1 MAVRHLPSRNTRSG
15 VRATRWLS
23 GLALAASLACQ
34 RERGAELLGVSAVLP
49 GEVQFGDALQI
60 VGEGFGLGSPA
71 TVTFRGEVFRAGRP
85 SEPVELSL
93 RALTESQR
101 ELTLDLP
108 RSAERAFCGDPEGA
122 SHATFRGDV
131 EVAIAARAAG
141 APPATGRLHGVAIEL
156 YPAVKTQGAEHRLT
170 SLGRDVLTFL
180 GVEVAVASEGGLEV
194 LHVVPDGRAAAA
206 DWRPGDRLVRAAG
219 LSVLSPS
226 DLVPPAARELSVA
239 LVRANVE
246 HTTRVDVDGFIPRPE
261 PALGWAALPIFV
273 AALWFVGAA
282 SPLSRWFGWAVQ
294 NWVEQ
299 RRARARA
306 LRKGAGSGSRA
317 YDGPST
323 FELMGGASGVLVWI
337 GMASALSAPLLRRVP
352 VDVSLGLS
360 LCLFVSSAVL
370 SALAFIGAGGH
381 DQRWSLRRGSS
392 AALSRWVVTL
402 PAWLALVAASFQD
415 GIDVGAATSSRGPL
429 PWHWSAFRD
438 PTLFIACLALLASA
452 LPRAGRPLFRLSHAR
467 PPRLSW
473 RLDGDEWFER
483 LQLCTVCAL
492 ATHLFLGGDA
502 LPLAGQDDI
511 TPLVLA
517 LSALLLVAK
526 YTLLVLG
533 VSFLRGLCLG
543 LTPAEWSRLTLR
555 FGLPISLGALALGH
569 IWRSL
574 GAMSPFWSWVWLGFG
589 PACVAATAFGLVVS
603 HRRALCAAREP
614 SPPSLSPWL

>member
-1 MAVRHLPSRNTRSG
+1 MAVPLSPSRNTRSG
-15 VRATRWLS
+15 VRAARWLAA
-23 GLALAASLACQ
+23 LALVANLHCQ
-34 RERGAELLGVSAVLP
+34 RERGAELLGVEAVSP

-60 VGEGFGLGSPA
+60 AGAGFGLGSPA
-71 TVTFRGEVFRAGRP
+71 TVTFRGEVFRAGRS

-93 RALTESQR
+93 RASTESQR

-108 RSAERAFCGDPEGA
+108 RSAERVFCGEAEGA

-141 APPATGRLHGVAIEL
+141 APPATGRLRDVTLEL
-156 YPAVKTQGAEHRLT
+156 YPAVKTQGAEHRLG
-170 SLGRDVLTFL
+170 SLGRDVLAFL
-180 GVEVAVASEGGLEV
+180 GVEVAVAAEGGLEL
-194 LHVVPDGRAAAA
+194 LHVVSNGRAAAA
-206 DWRPGDRLVRAAG
+206 GWRPGDRLVRAGG

-239 LVRANVE
+239 VVRGNVE
-246 HTTRVDVDGFIPRPE
+246 RTTRVDVDGFIQRPE
-261 PALGWAALPIFV
+261 PALSWAALPIFT
-273 AALWFVGAA
+273 AALWFIGAA
-282 SPLSRWFGWAVQ
+282 SPLSRWFGWVGL

-306 LRKGAGSGSRA
+306 LRKGATGRSA
-317 YDGPST
+317 YDGPSLL
-323 FELMGGASGVLVWI
+323 ELAGGASGLLVWI

-352 VDVSLGLS
+352 VDVTLGLG
-360 LCLFVSSAVL
+360 LCLFASTAVL
-370 SALAFIGAGGH
+370 GALAFIGAGEPS
-381 DQRWSLRRGSS
+381 QRWSLRRASS
-392 AALSRWVVTL
+392 AAIARWVVTL
-402 PAWLALVAASFQD
+402 PAWLSLAAASFQD
-415 GIDVGAATSSRGPL
+415 GIDVGAATATRGPL

-452 LPRAGRPLFRLSHAR
+452 LPRAGRPAWRLTHAR

-502 LPLAGQDDI
+502 LPLAGQLE
-511 TPLVLA
+511 TSPLLVT
-517 LSALLLVAK
+517 LSALLLVAQ
-526 YTLLVLG
+526 YTLLVLA

-543 LTPAEWSRLTLR
+543 VTPSEWTRLTLR
-555 FGLPISLGALALGH
+555 YALPLSLGALALGH
-569 IWRSL
+569 FWRSL
-574 GAMSPFWSWVWLGFG
+574 GAPSPFWSWIWLGFG
-589 PACVAATAFGLVVS
+589 PACVAATAAGVVLS
-603 HRRALCAAREP
+603 ARRALAAAREP

>member
-1 MAVRHLPSRNTRSG
+1 L
-15 VRATRWLS
+15 
-23 GLALAASLACQ
+23 GLALAANLHCQ
-34 RERGAELLGVSAVLP
+34 RERGAELLGVDAVVP
-49 GEVQFGDALQI
+49 AEVQFGDALQI
-60 VGEGFGLGSPA
+60 VGDGFGLGSPA

-93 RALTESQR
+93 RASTESQR

-108 RSAERAFCGDPEGA
+108 RSAERAFCGEPDGA
-122 SHATFRGDV
+122 SHATFRGEV

-141 APPATGRLHGVAIEL
+141 APPATGRLQGVALEL

-170 SLGRDVLTFL
+170 SLGRAVLAFL
-180 GVEVAVASEGGLEV
+180 GVEVSVAEEGGLEV
-194 LHVVPDGRAAAA
+194 LHVVPGGRAAAA

-226 DLVPPAARELSVA
+226 DLVPPAGRELGVA
-239 LVRANVE
+239 LVRGNVE
-246 HTTRVDVDGFIPRPE
+246 RVTRVDVDGFIQRPE
-261 PALGWAALPIFV
+261 PALGWAALPVFV
-273 AALWFVGAA
+273 AALWFLGAA
-282 SPLSRWFGWAVQ
+282 SPLSRWLGWVVQ

-299 RRARARA
+299 RRARSRA
-306 LRKGAGSGSRA
+306 LRKGAVGGSRA
-317 YDGPST
+317 YAGPSLL
-323 FELMGGASGVLVWI
+323 ELMGGASGVLVWI

-360 LCLFVSSAVL
+360 LCLFASSAVL
-370 SALAFIGAGGH
+370 SALAFIGSGAGNP
-381 DQRWSLRRGSS
+381 RWSLRLASS
-392 AALSRWVVTL
+392 AALSRWIVTL
-402 PAWLALVAASFQD
+402 PAWLALAAASFQD
-415 GIDVGAATSSRGPL
+415 GIDVGAVTSSRGPL

-452 LPRAGRPLFRLSHAR
+452 LPRAGKPAWRLTFAR

-502 LPLAGQDDI
+502 LPIAAPEDA

-517 LSALLLVAK
+517 LPAVLLIAK

-555 FGLPISLGALALGH
+555 FGLPISLAALALGH
-569 IWRSL
+569 VWRSL

-589 PACVAATAFGLVVS
+589 PACVAVTALAIVMS
-603 HRRALCAAREP
+603 TRRALAAAHDP